1 MARVTRR
8 ELTGSV
14 GVAVMVVQKKAD
26 VTSEV
31 VDGRAVLVPPSGQ
44 EIITL
49 NVVGTLI
56 WNALDTARDV
66 ESLTECLLD
75 QLTDVEPDELTRDVR
90 AFLRDLQEN
99 DLIEGFA

>member
-1 MARVTRR
+1 
-8 ELTGSV
+8 
-14 GVAVMVVQKKAD
+14 MVVQKKAG

-31 VDGRAVLVPPSGQ
+31 VDGQAVLIPPSGQ

-56 WNALDTARDV
+56 WNALDSPRDV
-66 ESLTECLLD
+66 EGLTQYLLD
-75 QLTDVEPDELTRDVR
+75 QLTNVERDELTRDLE

-99 DLIEGFA
+99 DLIEGFS